1 MSSCIKCYII
11 TPNTS
16 TVVTI
21 LTLLKSTHK
30 IFTEYYI
37 KKGKRSL
44 PIIKKVGL
52 LVEF

>member
-1 MSSCIKCYII
+1 MLHNHTKHI
-11 TPNTS
+11 NL
-16 TVVTI
+16 VTI